1 MSTSVAASLAVSVA
15 ATWIGAPVAMAAPTT
30 NDAVAVVLEGQG
42 NGHGRGLSQWGSYG
56 WATTYDKD
64 WRWILDHY
72 YGGTQMGEAP
82 RDQRMTVRLLSLDG
96 LPTSVI
102 APNGDAAVNDSGS
115 FSSVTVRLVP
125 GTSSFDAWGSDSM
138 ACPDP
143 MAKLDAGT
151 TSSSLEVPNGPV
163 ARGSSDRAA
172 VTQIQVFL
180 LQLSRMRSSSALN
193 PGGTDGLF
201 GPMTEN
207 AVKEFQRQ
215 SIDDGDYSGDVD
227 GVWDRDLANVARDI
241 IDDMEVTSEWEY
253 LGRFK
258 AGSNGW
264 GVRVSIPDGDDDDTD
279 ADEVLG
285 VCQPSGS
292 VKHYRGAVVAAYA
305 SGSTTPHRTV
315 NDVPIEQYLR
325 GVVPRESP
333 ASWADAAG
341 GKGINAL
348 RAQSV
353 AARSYGLA
361 QGRYAYAKSCDT
373 DSCQVYGGAATR
385 PFANGAATVL
395 EDSRSD
401 EAIEDTAYSIRVR
414 SNAPTAPVSTEFSSS
429 NGDRTAGG
437 AFPAVD
443 DAGDAIDANPWR
455 WTRVLDVSA
464 LASRYGLSNIT
475 DVKLESDPNL
485 TSKGFGGMWS
495 NRLRLFNGSK
505 SVVVSHDDLRSVYG
519 LPSINFTPRLVARGL
534 VSKDDFAFIADSV
547 GASIAPPGGGGAL
560 PSLLSGVF
568 ASARFDA
575 LSSRCTVGNCVSG
588 QLDGLG
594 VARGLTGSPDVVMV
608 ELGYNDSASAF
619 PGRVEQ
625 MMQALNDK
633 GVRLV
638 LWVTMSERRQANGT
652 ATYAAHNRAL
662 REAAKKWSNLRVVD
676 WNTASSGGTK
686 NRWYSDGVHLT
697 TTGQAQFALWIRDVL
712 VGSTG
717 PIEQARVFGQNRYS
731 TAVQIAS
738 EAVSVDAVDTDHVV
752 IVSGNGTVD
761 GLAASGYAGSVGAAV
776 LLTRPDVL
784 PDEVVAY
791 LRDNEPDRVTVV
803 GGANAVSDAVLEQ
816 IESAAGG
823 ARVRRVEGANRY
835 ATALELAREVMN
847 DSSFLFIA
855 SGASQVDA
863 LSIAPAAFA
872 ESEPLVL
879 SAPTG
884 LDEATVAFVQEW
896 WAANPA
902 GRVVLVGGSTVLPAA
917 VEGQIT
923 GLGVPADRVT
933 RLAGPNRYAT
943 SAAAVIWAR
952 QNVSAFAD
960 DFVGLASGQSPI
972 DSLTSAPFLAGRDDA
987 APLLLVPPCGELPG
1001 ETKFALA
1008 SVKRQ
1013 VLIGGPAAICDALAL
1028 SLKQLS
1034 S

>member
-1 MSTSVAASLAVSVA
+1 
-15 ATWIGAPVAMAAPTT
+15 MAAPTT
-30 NDAVAVVLEGQG
+30 DDAVVVVLEGQG

-72 YGGTQMGEAP
+72 YGGTQMGEAS

-102 APNGDAAVNDSGS
+102 APNGDASVNDSGS
-115 FSSVTVRLVP
+115 YSSVTVRLVP
-125 GTSSFDAWGSDSM
+125 GTSSFDAWGSDST

-143 MAKLDAGT
+143 MAKLETGT
-151 TSSSLEVPNGPV
+151 TSSALEVPNGPV
-163 ARGSSDRAA
+163 ARGSADRAA

-180 LQLSRMRSSSALN
+180 SQLSRMRNSSALN

-227 GVWDRDLANVARDI
+227 GVWDRDLADVARNI
-241 IDDMEVTSEWEY
+241 IDDMEVTSDWAY

-264 GVRVSIPDGDDDDTD
+264 AVRIASDDGDDPDTD

-315 NDVPIEQYLR
+315 NDVPVEQYLR

-373 DSCQVYGGAATR
+373 DSCQVYGGAASR
-385 PFANGAATVL
+385 PFATGAATVI
-395 EDSRSD
+395 EDARSD
-401 EAIEDTAYSIRVR
+401 AAIEDTAYAIRVR
-414 SNAPTAPVSTEFSSS
+414 ASAPSTPVSTEFSSS

-443 DAGDAIDANPWR
+443 DPGDAIDANPWR

-464 LASRYGLSNIT
+464 LASRYGLSTIT
-475 DVKLESDPNL
+475 DVKLEPDPNL
-485 TSKGFGGMWS
+485 TSKGFGGMWA
-495 NRLRLFNGSK
+495 NRLRLYNGSK
-505 SVVVSHDDLRSVYG
+505 TVVVGHDDLRSTYG
-519 LPSINFTPRLVARGL
+519 LPSINFSARIVTRGL
-534 VSKDDFAFIADSV
+534 VSNEDFVFVGDSV
-547 GASIAPPGGGGAL
+547 GESIAPRSGGGAF

-568 ASARFDA
+568 ASTKYDA
-575 LSSRCTVGNCVSG
+575 LSSRCTVGNCVAG

-594 VARGLTGSPDVVMV
+594 VVRGLTGSPDVVLV

-619 PGRVEQ
+619 PGRIDQV
-625 MMQALNDK
+625 MQALDDK

-638 LWVTMSERRQANGT
+638 LWVNLSERRQANGT
-652 ATYAAHNRAL
+652 ASYAAHNRAL
-662 REAAKKWSNLRVVD
+662 REAANEWSNLRILD
-676 WNTASSGGTK
+676 WNTASSGGPK
-686 NRWYSDGVHLT
+686 NRWYTDGVHLT
-697 TTGQAQFALWIRDVL
+697 TSGQAQFALWLRDQL
-712 VGSTG
+712 VGSSG
-717 PIEQARVFGQNRYS
+717 PIEQSRVYGQNRYS
-731 TAVQIAS
+731 TAVQIAQS
-738 EAVSVDAVDTDHVV
+738 ALASGAVENDHVV
-752 IVSGNGTVD
+752 IVNGNGTVD
-761 GLAASGYAGSVGAAV
+761 GLAAAGYAGSLNAAV
-776 LLTRPDVL
+776 LLTQADRL
-784 PDEVVAY
+784 PDDVIAY
-791 LRDNEPDRVTVV
+791 LRDNTPRRVTIV
-803 GGANAVSDAVLEQ
+803 GGTTAVNEAVESQ
-816 IESAAGG
+816 IDEILGT
-823 ARVRRVEGANRY
+823 VTIRRVEGSNRY
-835 ATALELAREVMN
+835 DTAVQLAGEIV
-847 DSSFLFIA
+847 DDASFLYVA
-855 SGASQVDA
+855 SGVSQVDA

-872 ESEPLVL
+872 ASDPLVL
-879 SAPTG
+879 SGPNG
-884 LDEATVAFVQEW
+884 LDDATVSFVQQW
-896 WAANPA
+896 WAQNSG
-902 GRVVLVGGSTVLPAA
+902 GRVVLVGGTSVLPAG
-917 VEGQIT
+917 VEAQIT
-923 GLGVPADRVT
+923 GAGVSSDRVT

-943 SAAAVIWAR
+943 SAAAVVWIRA
-952 QNVSAFAD
+952 NVSGFAD
-960 DFVGLASGQSPI
+960 EGVGMASGQSPI
-972 DSLTSAPFLAGRDDA
+972 DSLTSAPFLAGADDA
-987 APLLLVPPCGELPG
+987 FPLLLVPPCGEIPA

-1008 SVKRQ
+1008 SVSRQ